1 MYPEIT
7 VGMIIKANYDN
18 TNSITVFLYLIF
30 YWLLPI
36 DGPELMMLFSED
48 KSHLLTKSKG
58 AGAFEAGSQTKE
70 EFSAV
75 DTSRHPKLFKIG
87 PNHGCQ

>member
-1 MYPEIT
+1 MVEMLRLTLRPEST
-7 VGMIIKANYDN
+7 TQTYQETGERKK
-18 TNSITVFLYLIF
+18 
-30 YWLLPI
+30 LLQLRLVI
-36 DGPELMMLFSED
+36 
-48 KSHLLTKSKG
+48 KG

-70 EFSAV
+70 EFSAN